1 MVETI
6 QPRNT
11 WTRVTSSTP
20 VKKIRRRRDQQED
33 KEFQKHLAGKDTPSD
48 HEETGDSDPN
58 TTDTTPAP
66 EKKKKEAGSSVKTGK
81 RIDIVI

>member
-11 WTRVTSSTP
+11 WTRVTSSSP
-20 VKKIRRRRDQQED
+20 VKKIRRRRDRQEE
-33 KEFQKHLAGKDTPSD
+33 KKFQKHLAGKEPKADQ
-48 HEETGDSDPN
+48 E
-58 TTDTTPAP
+58 
-66 EKKKKEAGSSVKTGK
+66 EAGESGSNATAETTATGKEKAKSGSSDKPGK